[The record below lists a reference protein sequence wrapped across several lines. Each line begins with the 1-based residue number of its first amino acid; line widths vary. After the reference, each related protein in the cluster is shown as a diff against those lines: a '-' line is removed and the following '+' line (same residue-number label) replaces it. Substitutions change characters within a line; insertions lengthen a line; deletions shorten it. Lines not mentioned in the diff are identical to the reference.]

1 VRARPAPE
9 LDPGNAAVAAEVDD
23 VSHRRAVA
31 GDPLVRVG
39 GGALVIATTA
49 DGPQGDG
56 RVVHHP
62 RVRHGGCET
71 AATAPCQ
78 HGVMGE
84 VSVLLAAGPIETIDA
99 YLEAG
104 GGEALRAARAL
115 GPDATIEEITAS
127 GLRGRGG
134 AGFPTGAKW
143 ASVRAAGGG
152 THYAVAN
159 GAEGEPATF
168 KDRTLMRAD
177 PYRVIEGLAIAAYCV
192 DAPAAYVGVKQSFGV
207 EAANLRRA
215 AVELGDAGLLGEL
228 TISIVEGPDEYLFGE
243 EKALLEV
250 IEGRDPLPRL
260 LPPWQHGLFATVTMG
275 WEAGTTAVAGQASN
289 PTLVNNVE
297 TLAAAAHILARG
309 ATWYRSFGTPDSAG
323 TVIVTIVGDVRV
335 PGVHEVELGT
345 PLADVI
351 ARCGGAELNRTLK
364 AAFSGV
370 SNPVLPASAFDI
382 GLSYEAFEAI
392 GSGLGAA
399 GFVVYDDT
407 ADMVTVAAELT
418 RFLAVESCG
427 QCPPCKRGSM
437 ELTEIL
443 TRLAHGGGID
453 GDLARIEA
461 LLGSVTDSNR
471 CYLGTE
477 VQRLVASVLREFPD
491 DVAAHLE
498 GRPPLERDV
507 VVPKVVEIDADGAVV
522 YDERHRLKLPDWT
535 YASG

>member
-1 VRARPAPE
+1 
-9 LDPGNAAVAAEVDD
+9 
-23 VSHRRAVA
+23 
-31 GDPLVRVG
+31 
-39 GGALVIATTA
+39 
-49 DGPQGDG
+49 
-56 RVVHHP
+56 
-62 RVRHGGCET
+62 
-71 AATAPCQ
+71 
-78 HGVMGE
+78 MGK
-84 VSVLLAAGPIETIDA
+84 VSVVLPATQITTIDD

-104 GGEALRAARAL
+104 GGEALRAARSL
-115 GPDATIEEITAS
+115 GPEATIEEITAS

-143 ASVRAAGGG
+143 ASVRAAGG

-168 KDRTLMRAD
+168 KDRTLMRRD
-177 PYRVIEGLAIAAYCV
+177 PYRIVEGLAIAAFCV
-192 DAPAAYVGVKQSFGV
+192 DAQMAFVGVKRSFGV
-207 EAANLRRA
+207 EVANLRRA
-215 AVELGDAGLLGEL
+215 ALELGGAGLLGDL
-228 TISIVEGPDEYLFGE
+228 SISIVEGPDEYLFGE

-275 WEAGTTAVAGQASN
+275 WEAGTPAGRGQASN

-297 TLAAAAHILARG
+297 TLASAAHVLARG
-309 ATWYRSFGTPDSAG
+309 ATWYRSLGTADSAG
-323 TVIVTIVGDVRV
+323 TAIVTIVGDVRV

-345 PLADVI
+345 TLAEVI
-351 ARCGGAELNRTLK
+351 SWCGGAEPNRTLK

-370 SNPVLPASAFDI
+370 SNPVVAARSFDI
-382 GLSYEAFEAI
+382 PLTYEAFEGL

-407 ADMVTVAAELT
+407 ADMVAVAAELT

-437 ELTEIL
+437 ELTEVL
-443 TRLAHGGGID
+443 TRIAHGGGAD
-453 GDLARIEA
+453 ADLATIES
-461 LLGSVTDSNR
+461 LLATVTDSNR

-477 VQRLVASVLREFPD
+477 VQRLVSSVLREFPD

-498 GRPPLERDV
+498 GRPPMERDV
-507 VVPKVVEIDADGAVV
+507 VVPKIVEIDPDGAVV

-535 YASG
+535 YADESSRR

>member
-1 VRARPAPE
+1 MLLPVAP
-9 LDPGNAAVAAEVDD
+9 
-23 VSHRRAVA
+23 
-31 GDPLVRVG
+31 
-39 GGALVIATTA
+39 IT
-49 DGPQGDG
+49 
-56 RVVHHP
+56 
-62 RVRHGGCET
+62 
-71 AATAPCQ
+71 
-78 HGVMGE
+78 
-84 VSVLLAAGPIETIDA
+84 TIDD
-99 YLEAG
+99 YLATG
-104 GGEALRAARAL
+104 GGEGLRAARTL
-115 GPDATIEEITAS
+115 GPEATIEEITAS

-177 PYRVIEGLAIAAYCV
+177 PYRIVEGLAIAAFCV
-192 DAPAAYVGVKQSFGV
+192 DAPAAYIGVKRSFGV

-228 TISIVEGPDEYLFGE
+228 SISIVEGPDEYLFGE

-250 IEGRDPLPRL
+250 IEGRDPLPRI
-260 LPPWQHGLFATVTMG
+260 LPPWQHGLWATVTMG
-275 WEAGTTAVAGQASN
+275 WEAGTPAAAGQASN

-309 ATWYRSFGTPDSAG
+309 ATWYRSYGTPGSAG

-345 PLADVI
+345 PLAEVI
-351 ARCGGAELNRTLK
+351 ERCGGAQPNRTLK

-382 GLSYEAFEAI
+382 ALSHEAFEQRDN
-392 GSGLGAA
+392 GLGAA

-407 ADMVTVAAELT
+407 ADIVAVAAELT

-443 TRLAHGGGID
+443 TRIVHGGGTD
-453 GDLARIEA
+453 GDLAMIEA

-491 DVAAHLE
+491 EVAAHLE
-498 GRPPLERDV
+498 GRPPIERDV
-507 VVPKVVEIDADGAVV
+507 VVPKIVELDADGAVV

-535 YASG
+535 YAEG

>member
-1 VRARPAPE
+1 
-9 LDPGNAAVAAEVDD
+9 
-23 VSHRRAVA
+23 
-31 GDPLVRVG
+31 
-39 GGALVIATTA
+39 
-49 DGPQGDG
+49 
-56 RVVHHP
+56 
-62 RVRHGGCET
+62 
-71 AATAPCQ
+71 
-78 HGVMGE
+78 MGK
-84 VSVLLAAGPIETIDA
+84 VSVVLPATPITTIDD

-104 GGEALRAARAL
+104 GGEALRAARSL
-115 GPDATIEEITAS
+115 GPEATIEEITAS

-143 ASVRAAGGG
+143 ASVRAAAGG

-168 KDRTLMRAD
+168 KDRTLMRRD
-177 PYRVIEGLAIAAYCV
+177 PYRIVEGLAIAAFCV
-192 DAPAAYVGVKQSFGV
+192 DASMAFVGVKRSFGV
-207 EAANLRRA
+207 EVANLRRA
-215 AVELGDAGLLGEL
+215 ALELGGAGLLGDL
-228 TISIVEGPDEYLFGE
+228 SISIVEGPDEYLFGE

-275 WEAGTTAVAGQASN
+275 WEAGTPAGRGQASN

-297 TLAAAAHILARG
+297 TLASAAHVLARG
-309 ATWYRSFGTPDSAG
+309 ATWYRSLGTADSAG
-323 TVIVTIVGDVRV
+323 TAIVTIVGDVRV

-345 PLADVI
+345 TLAEVI
-351 ARCGGAELNRTLK
+351 SWCGGAEPNRTLK

-370 SNPVLPASAFDI
+370 SNPVVPARSFDI
-382 GLSYEAFEAI
+382 PLTYEAFEGL

-407 ADMVTVAAELT
+407 ADMVAVAAELT

-437 ELTEIL
+437 ELTEVL
-443 TRLAHGGGID
+443 TRIAHGGGTD
-453 GDLARIEA
+453 ADLATIES
-461 LLGSVTDSNR
+461 LLATVTDSNR

-477 VQRLVASVLREFPD
+477 VQRLVSSVLREFPD

-507 VVPKVVEIDADGAVV
+507 VVPKIVEIDPDGAVV

-535 YASG
+535 YADESSRR

>member
-1 VRARPAPE
+1 MGRASVVLPSAPITGIDE
-9 LDPGNAAVAAEVDD
+9 Y
-23 VSHRRAVA
+23 
-31 GDPLVRVG
+31 
-39 GGALVIATTA
+39 
-49 DGPQGDG
+49 
-56 RVVHHP
+56 
-62 RVRHGGCET
+62 
-71 AATAPCQ
+71 
-78 HGVMGE
+78 
-84 VSVLLAAGPIETIDA
+84 LA
-99 YLEAG
+99 AG
-104 GGEALRAARAL
+104 GGEALRAAHAL
-115 GPDATIEEITAS
+115 GPHATIEELTAS

-143 ASVRAAGGG
+143 ASVRAAEGG

-177 PYRVIEGLAIAAYCV
+177 PYRVIEGLAIAAFCV
-192 DAPAAYVGVKQSFGV
+192 GAPAAYVGVKRSFAV
-207 EAANLRRA
+207 EGANLRRA

-275 WEAGTTAVAGQASN
+275 WEAGTPARASQASN

-309 ATWYRSFGTPDSAG
+309 ATWYRSMGTAESAG
-323 TVIVTIVGDVRV
+323 TVVVTVVGDVCV

-345 PLADVI
+345 PLAEVI
-351 ARCGGAELNRTLK
+351 DWCGGAEPNRALK

-382 GLSYEAFEAI
+382 PLAYETFEAR

-407 ADMVTVAAELT
+407 ADMVAVAAELT

-427 QCPPCKRGSM
+427 QCPPCKRGSI

-443 TRLAHGGGID
+443 TRIAHGGGHD
-453 GDLARIEA
+453 TDLSRIEA
-461 LLGSVTDSNR
+461 LLGSVTDANR

-507 VVPKVVEIDADGAVV
+507 VVPKIIELDPDGAVV

-535 YASG
+535 YAP

>member
-1 VRARPAPE
+1 
-9 LDPGNAAVAAEVDD
+9 
-23 VSHRRAVA
+23 
-31 GDPLVRVG
+31 
-39 GGALVIATTA
+39 
-49 DGPQGDG
+49 
-56 RVVHHP
+56 
-62 RVRHGGCET
+62 
-71 AATAPCQ
+71 
-78 HGVMGE
+78 MGKA
-84 VSVLLAAGPIETIDA
+84 SVLLPSAPITTIQEYFA
-99 YLEAG
+99 AG

-115 GPDATIEEITAS
+115 GPEATIEELAAS

-143 ASVRAAGGG
+143 ASVRSAGGG

-168 KDRTLMRAD
+168 KDRTLMRTD
-177 PYRVIEGLAIAAYCV
+177 PYRVIEGLAVAAFCV
-192 DAPAAYVGVKQSFGV
+192 DAPTAYLGLKRSFAV

-215 AVELGDAGLLGEL
+215 AVELGDAGVLGEL

-275 WEAGTTAVAGQASN
+275 WEAGTPAQAGQSSN

-297 TLAAAAHILARG
+297 TLASAAHILARG
-309 ATWYRSFGTPDSAG
+309 ATWYRSLGTPESAG
-323 TVIVTIVGDVRV
+323 TAIVTIVGDVRV

-345 PLADVI
+345 PLSEVI
-351 ARCGGAELNRTLK
+351 AWCGGAELNRTLK

-370 SNPVLPASAFDI
+370 SNPVLPASAFHI
-382 GLSYEAFEAI
+382 PLTYETFEAR

-443 TRLAHGGGID
+443 TRIAHGGGSD
-453 GDLARIEA
+453 NDLARIES

-477 VQRLVASVLREFPD
+477 VQRLVASVLREFPG

-507 VVPKVVEIDADGAVV
+507 VVPKVIEIDADGAVV

>member
-1 VRARPAPE
+1 MS
-9 LDPGNAAVAAEVDD
+9 EVN
-23 VSHRRAVA
+23 
-31 GDPLVRVG
+31 
-39 GGALVIATTA
+39 
-49 DGPQGDG
+49 
-56 RVVHHP
+56 
-62 RVRHGGCET
+62 
-71 AATAPCQ
+71 
-78 HGVMGE
+78 
-84 VSVLLAAGPIETIDA
+84 VLLPVSPITRIDD
-99 YLEAG
+99 YLAAG
-104 GGEALRAARAL
+104 GGEGLRAARAL
-115 GPDATIEEITAS
+115 GPAATIEEITAS

-177 PYRVIEGLAIAAYCV
+177 PYRVVEGLAIAAFCI
-192 DAPAAYVGVKQSFGV
+192 DAPAAYVGVKRSFGV

-215 AVELGDAGLLGEL
+215 TVELGDAGLLGEL
-228 TISIVEGPDEYLFGE
+228 SISIVEGPDEYLFGE

-250 IEGRDPLPRL
+250 IEGRDPLPRV
-260 LPPWQHGLFATVTMG
+260 LPPWQHGLWATVTMG
-275 WEAGTTAVAGQASN
+275 WEAGTPAAAGQASN

-309 ATWYRSFGTPDSAG
+309 ATWYRSYGTPGSAG
-323 TVIVTIVGDVRV
+323 TVIVTIVGDVSV

-345 PLADVI
+345 PLAEVI
-351 ARCGGAELNRTLK
+351 DRCGGAQPNRTLK

-382 GLSYEAFEAI
+382 PLSHEAFEARNN
-392 GSGLGAA
+392 GLGAA

-407 ADMVTVAAELT
+407 ADIVAVAAELT

-443 TRLAHGGGID
+443 TRIVHGAGSD
-453 GDLARIEA
+453 DDLARIEA
-461 LLGSVTDSNR
+461 LLGSVTDANR

-491 DVAAHLE
+491 EVAAHLE
-498 GRPPLERDV
+498 GRPPIERDV
-507 VVPKVVEIDADGAVV
+507 IVPKIVELDVDGAVV

-535 YASG
+535 YAEG

>member
-1 VRARPAPE
+1 
-9 LDPGNAAVAAEVDD
+9 
-23 VSHRRAVA
+23 
-31 GDPLVRVG
+31 
-39 GGALVIATTA
+39 
-49 DGPQGDG
+49 
-56 RVVHHP
+56 
-62 RVRHGGCET
+62 
-71 AATAPCQ
+71 
-78 HGVMGE
+78 MGK
-84 VSVLLAAGPIETIDA
+84 VSVLLPPAPITTIED
-99 YLEAG
+99 YVDAG

-134 AGFPTGAKW
+134 AGFPVGAKW
-143 ASVRAAGGG
+143 GSVRSAGGG

-168 KDRTLMRAD
+168 KDRTLMRLD
-177 PYRVIEGLAIAAYCV
+177 PYRIVEGLAIAAFCV
-192 DAPAAYVGVKQSFGV
+192 DAPTAFIGVKRSFGGEV
-207 EAANLRRA
+207 ANLRRA
-215 AVELGDAGLLGEL
+215 AVELGDTGLLGDL

-275 WEAGTTAVAGQASN
+275 WEAGTPAGAGQASN

-297 TLAAAAHILARG
+297 TLASVAHVLARG
-309 ATWYRSFGTPDSAG
+309 ATWYRSLGTPDSAG

-345 PLADVI
+345 SLAEVI
-351 ARCGGAELNRTLK
+351 SWCGGAEPNRELK

-370 SNPVLPASAFDI
+370 SNPVLPARDFDI
-382 GLSYEAFEAI
+382 PLTYEAFEAL

-399 GFVVYDDT
+399 GFAVYDDT
-407 ADMVTVAAELT
+407 ADMVAVAAELT

-443 TRLAHGGGID
+443 TRIANGGGQD
-453 GDLARIEA
+453 ADLAAIQA
-461 LLGSVTDSNR
+461 LLGTVTDANR

-477 VQRLVASVLREFPD
+477 VQRLVSSVLREFPD
-491 DVAAHLE
+491 DFAAHLE
-498 GRPPLERDV
+498 GHPPLEREV
-507 VVPKVVEIDADGAVV
+507 VVPKVVEIDPDGAVV

-535 YASG
+535 YADD

>member
-1 VRARPAPE
+1 MEPMS
-9 LDPGNAAVAAEVDD
+9 D
-23 VSHRRAVA
+23 
-31 GDPLVRVG
+31 
-39 GGALVIATTA
+39 
-49 DGPQGDG
+49 
-56 RVVHHP
+56 
-62 RVRHGGCET
+62 
-71 AATAPCQ
+71 
-78 HGVMGE
+78 
-84 VSVLLAAGPIETIDA
+84 VSVLLPATPITTIDGFLA
-99 YLEAG
+99 AG
-104 GGEALRAARAL
+104 GGEGLRAARTL
-115 GPDATIEEITAS
+115 GPEATIEEITAS

-134 AGFPTGAKW
+134 AGFPTGSKW
-143 ASVRAAGGG
+143 ASIRAAGGG

-177 PYRVIEGLAIAAYCV
+177 PYRIVEGLAIAAFAV
-192 DAPAAYVGVKQSFGV
+192 DAPAAYIGVKRSFAGEV
-207 EAANLRRA
+207 ADLRRA
-215 AVELGDAGLLGEL
+215 AVELGEAGLLGDL
-228 TISIVEGPDEYLFGE
+228 VVTIVEGPDEYLFGE

-275 WEAGTTAVAGQASN
+275 WEAGTPAAAGQTSN

-297 TLAAAAHILARG
+297 TLAAAAHVLARG
-309 ATWYRSFGTPDSAG
+309 ATWYRSMGTADSAG

-345 PLADVI
+345 PLAEVI
-351 ARCGGAELNRTLK
+351 DRCGGAEPNRTLK

-370 SNPVLPASAFDI
+370 SNPVLPAQAFDI
-382 GLSYEAFEAI
+382 PLSYESFEQLDN
-392 GSGLGAA
+392 GLGAA

-407 ADMVTVAAELT
+407 ADMVAVAAELT

-443 TRLAHGGGID
+443 TRIAVGGGSD
-453 GDLARIEA
+453 SDLGRIEA
-461 LLGSVTDSNR
+461 LLASVTDANR

-477 VQRLVASVLREFPD
+477 VQRLVSSVLREFPED
-491 DVAAHLE
+491 FADHLE
-498 GRPPLERDV
+498 GRRILARDV
-507 VVPKVVEIDADGAVV
+507 VVPKVVEIDVDGAVV

-535 YASG
+535 YAEPR

>member
-1 VRARPAPE
+1 MGKVS
-9 LDPGNAAVAAEVDD
+9 AVL
-23 VSHRRAVA
+23 
-31 GDPLVRVG
+31 PP
-39 GGALVIATTA
+39 T
-49 DGPQGDG
+49 
-56 RVVHHP
+56 
-62 RVRHGGCET
+62 
-71 AATAPCQ
+71 
-78 HGVMGE
+78 
-84 VSVLLAAGPIETIDA
+84 PITTIDD

-104 GGEALRAARAL
+104 GGEALRAARSL
-115 GPDATIEEITAS
+115 GPEATIEEITAS

-143 ASVRAAGGG
+143 ASVRAAGG

-168 KDRTLMRAD
+168 KDRTLIRRD
-177 PYRVIEGLAIAAYCV
+177 PYRIVEGLAIAAFCV
-192 DAPAAYVGVKQSFGV
+192 DAQMAFVGVKRSFGV
-207 EAANLRRA
+207 EVANLRRA
-215 AVELGDAGLLGEL
+215 ALELGGAGLLGDL
-228 TISIVEGPDEYLFGE
+228 SISIVEGPDEYLFGE

-275 WEAGTTAVAGQASN
+275 WESGTPAGRGQASN

-297 TLAAAAHILARG
+297 TLASAAHVLARG
-309 ATWYRSFGTPDSAG
+309 ATWYRSLGTADSAG
-323 TVIVTIVGDVRV
+323 TAIVTIVGDVRV

-345 PLADVI
+345 TLAEVI
-351 ARCGGAELNRTLK
+351 SWCGGAEPNRTLK

-370 SNPVLPASAFDI
+370 SNPVVPARSFDI
-382 GLSYEAFEAI
+382 PLTYEAFEAL

-399 GFVVYDDT
+399 GFAVYDDT
-407 ADMVTVAAELT
+407 ADMVAVAAELT

-437 ELTEIL
+437 ELTEVL
-443 TRLAHGGGID
+443 TRIAHGGGTD
-453 GDLARIEA
+453 ADLATIET
-461 LLGSVTDSNR
+461 LLATVTDSNR

-477 VQRLVASVLREFPD
+477 VQRLVSSVLREFPD

-498 GRPPLERDV
+498 GRPPRERDV
-507 VVPKVVEIDADGAVV
+507 VVPKIVEIDPAGAVV

-535 YASG
+535 YADESSRR

>member
-1 VRARPAPE
+1 
-9 LDPGNAAVAAEVDD
+9 
-23 VSHRRAVA
+23 
-31 GDPLVRVG
+31 
-39 GGALVIATTA
+39 
-49 DGPQGDG
+49 
-56 RVVHHP
+56 
-62 RVRHGGCET
+62 
-71 AATAPCQ
+71 
-78 HGVMGE
+78 MGK
-84 VSVLLAAGPIETIDA
+84 VSVVLPATQITTIDD

-104 GGEALRAARAL
+104 GGEALRAARSL
-115 GPDATIEEITAS
+115 GPEATIEEITAS

-143 ASVRAAGGG
+143 ASVRAAGG

-168 KDRTLMRAD
+168 KDRTLMRRD
-177 PYRVIEGLAIAAYCV
+177 PYRIVEGLAIAAFCV
-192 DAPAAYVGVKQSFGV
+192 DASMAFVGVKRSFGV
-207 EAANLRRA
+207 EVANLRRA
-215 AVELGDAGLLGEL
+215 ALELGGAGLLGDL
-228 TISIVEGPDEYLFGE
+228 SISIVEGPDEYLFGE

-275 WEAGTTAVAGQASN
+275 WEAGTPAGRGQASN

-297 TLAAAAHILARG
+297 TLASAAHVLARG
-309 ATWYRSFGTPDSAG
+309 ATWYRSLGTADSAG
-323 TVIVTIVGDVRV
+323 TAIVTIVGDVRV

-345 PLADVI
+345 TLAEVI
-351 ARCGGAELNRTLK
+351 SWCGGAEPNRTLK

-370 SNPVLPASAFDI
+370 SNPVVPARSFDI
-382 GLSYEAFEAI
+382 PLTYEAFEGL

-407 ADMVTVAAELT
+407 ADMVAVAAELT

-437 ELTEIL
+437 ELTEVL
-443 TRLAHGGGID
+443 TRIAHGGGTD
-453 GDLARIEA
+453 ADLATIES
-461 LLGSVTDSNR
+461 LLATVTDSNR

-477 VQRLVASVLREFPD
+477 VQRLVSSVLREFPD

-498 GRPPLERDV
+498 GRPPMERDV
-507 VVPKVVEIDADGAVV
+507 VVPKIVEIDPDGAVV

-535 YASG
+535 YADESSRR

>member
-1 VRARPAPE
+1 MLLPPAPITTIE
-9 LDPGNAAVAAEVDD
+9 DYVD
-23 VSHRRAVA
+23 
-31 GDPLVRVG
+31 
-39 GGALVIATTA
+39 
-49 DGPQGDG
+49 
-56 RVVHHP
+56 
-62 RVRHGGCET
+62 
-71 AATAPCQ
+71 
-78 HGVMGE
+78 
-84 VSVLLAAGPIETIDA
+84 
-99 YLEAG
+99 AG

-134 AGFPTGAKW
+134 AGFPAGAKW
-143 ASVRAAGGG
+143 GSVRSAGGG

-168 KDRTLMRAD
+168 KDRTLMRLD
-177 PYRVIEGLAIAAYCV
+177 PYRIVEGLAIAAFCV
-192 DAPAAYVGVKQSFGV
+192 DAPTAFIGVKRSFGGEV
-207 EAANLRRA
+207 ANLRRA
-215 AVELGDAGLLGEL
+215 AVELGDTGLLGDL

-250 IEGRDPLPRL
+250 IEGREPLPRL

-275 WEAGTTAVAGQASN
+275 WEAGTPAGAGQASN

-297 TLAAAAHILARG
+297 TLASVAHVLARG
-309 ATWYRSFGTPDSAG
+309 ATWYRSLGTPDSAG

-345 PLADVI
+345 SLAEVI
-351 ARCGGAELNRTLK
+351 SWCGGAELNRELK

-370 SNPVLPASAFDI
+370 SNPVLPARDFDI
-382 GLSYEAFEAI
+382 PLTYEAFEAL

-399 GFVVYDDT
+399 GFAVYDDT
-407 ADMVTVAAELT
+407 ADMVAVAAELT

-443 TRLAHGGGID
+443 TRIANGGGQD
-453 GDLARIEA
+453 ADLAAIQA
-461 LLGSVTDSNR
+461 LLGTVTDANR

-477 VQRLVASVLREFPD
+477 VQRLVSSVLREFPD
-491 DVAAHLE
+491 DFAAHLE
-498 GRPPLERDV
+498 GRPPLEREV
-507 VVPKVVEIDADGAVV
+507 VVPKVVEIDPDGAVV

-535 YASG
+535 YADD

>member
-1 VRARPAPE
+1 M
-9 LDPGNAAVAAEVDD
+9 AA
-23 VSHRRAVA
+23 
-31 GDPLVRVG
+31 
-39 GGALVIATTA
+39 
-49 DGPQGDG
+49 
-56 RVVHHP
+56 
-62 RVRHGGCET
+62 
-71 AATAPCQ
+71 
-78 HGVMGE
+78 
-84 VSVLLAAGPIETIDA
+84 VSVLLPPAPISTLDE
-99 YLEAG
+99 YLAAG

-115 GPDATIEEITAS
+115 GPEATIEEITAS

-152 THYAVAN
+152 RHYAVGN

-177 PYRVIEGLAIAAYCV
+177 PYRVVEGLAVAAFCV
-192 DAPAAYVGVKQSFGV
+192 DATAAYIGVKRSFTL

-228 TISIVEGPDEYLFGE
+228 TITIAEGPDEYLFGE

-275 WEAGTTAVAGQASN
+275 WEAGTPAAAGQSSN

-309 ATWYRSFGTPDSAG
+309 ATWYRALGTPDSAG
-323 TVIVTIVGDVRV
+323 TVIVTVVGDVRV

-345 PLADVI
+345 PLAEVI
-351 ARCGGAELNRTLK
+351 ARCGGPEPNRTLK

-370 SNPVLPASAFDI
+370 SNPVLPAHQFGI
-382 GLSYEAFEAI
+382 PLSYEAFEQV
-392 GSGLGAA
+392 GNGLGAA
-399 GFVVYDDT
+399 GFAVYDDT

-443 TRLAHGGGID
+443 TRIAHAGGSD
-453 GDLARIEA
+453 DDLGRIEA
-461 LLGSVTDSNR
+461 LLGSVTDANR

-477 VQRLVASVLREFPD
+477 VQRLVSSVLREFPAD
-491 DVAAHLE
+491 FAAHLE
-498 GRPPLERDV
+498 GRPMLARDV
-507 VVPKVVEIDADGAVV
+507 VVPKVVELADGTVV

-535 YASG
+535 YAPD